1 MGPLIRMPH
10 LGHPRVAVAILAGA
24 AALAVAAIS
33 LTGCSA
39 QAERPQA
46 AGSSDAA
53 YGTLPTY
60 LPKSSITPN
69 SVLTG
74 TAARPALTVE
84 GDAVDVVLA
93 HHGTVRATV
102 TGPVV
107 PGEGLPFQQE
117 ATTATFEVTL
127 EAASTSIPLALE
139 QFHAVDHLGAIYQLT
154 PIPGQPGPPA
164 TVEPGQT
171 VSFELRAMMV
181 TGEGILQWAPDQ
193 QHPVAT
199 WDFVVEND

>member
-1 MGPLIRMPH
+1 MP
-10 LGHPRVAVAILAGA
+10 RTVAALLAGA
-24 AALAVAAIS
+24 AAVAVCALA
-33 LTGCSA
+33 LTGCTSTGGH
-39 QAERPQA
+39 PQA

-53 YGTLPTY
+53 YGTLPSY
-60 LPKSSITPN
+60 LPKSSITPD

-74 TAARPALTVE
+74 TASRPALTVE

-93 HHGTVRATV
+93 HQDRVRATV

-107 PGEGLPFQQE
+107 PGEGLPFQPE
-117 ATTATFEVTL
+117 ATTATFQVTF

-139 QFHAVDHLGAIYQLT
+139 QFHAVDHLGAIYQLA

>member
-1 MGPLIRMPH
+1 MP
-10 LGHPRVAVAILAGA
+10 RAAVALLAGA
-24 AALAVAAIS
+24 AAVAVCALA
-33 LTGCSA
+33 LTGCAA

-46 AGSSDAA
+46 ASASEAA
-53 YGTLPTY
+53 YGRLPSY
-60 LPKSSITPN
+60 LPRSSLTPD

-74 TAARPALTVE
+74 TADRPALTVE
-84 GDAVDVVLA
+84 GDAVDVRLA
-93 HHGTVRATV
+93 RHATVRATV

-107 PGEGLPFQQE
+107 PGEGLPFQTE
-117 ATTATFEVTL
+117 ATTATFLVTF
-127 EAASTSIPLALE
+127 ESASSSIPLALE
-139 QFHAVDHLGAIYQLT
+139 QFHAVDHLGAIYSLA

-171 VSFELRAMMV
+171 VSFELRAVMV
-181 TGEGILQWAPDQ
+181 TGEGVLQWAPDQ